1 MGGRHPV
8 KGILFSK
15 VMCTP
20 EDVDISGALAWAEAI
35 PRAPNGRMRAWLD
48 VEADA
53 AAGVPR
59 SMLWL

>member
-1 MGGRHPV
+1 
-8 KGILFSK
+8 
-15 VMCTP
+15 MCTP